1 MGLLEYIFDGR
12 YENMINQRVLL
23 NKALVIGVLVLFT
36 GVALIPPINANISKD
51 YVDLTT
57 EFYGLGR
64 KHNVQ
69 LTSDEAEELD
79 VFFDNIRVRL
89 DNAESEDETIQ
100 IFNEG
105 IKELERYGLLGDMS
119 VKQVQRLII
128 GRYQKPRLNPLS
140 LDENENSNCLIMGK
154 TDHTWVDALPVRTII
169 ALLRLLTPI
178 INKHLLPFLTVF
190 LFISIAITHVADDIR
205 PLFLDAHIG
214 WYTNGGEGWV
224 WTKGDNDIVSWN
236 GTLLG
241 QIETEIWNLTGIVG
255 FMGIKIRIRT
265 KPFSPSREIFL
276 GYARHVKIYY
286 KEE

>member
-1 MGLLEYIFDGR
+1 MKK
-12 YENMINQRVLL
+12 NPVLL
-23 NKALVIGVLVLFT
+23 NKTLVIGVLVLFT
-36 GVALIPPINANISKD
+36 SVALIPPINANISKE

-64 KHNVQ
+64 KHNIQ
-69 LTSDEAEELD
+69 LTPDEAEELD
-79 VFFDNIRVRL
+79 VFFDTIRVRL

-105 IKELERYGLLGDMS
+105 IKKLERYGLLVDMS

-128 GRYQKPRLNPLS
+128 GRYQKSRLNPIS
-140 LDENENSNCLIMGK
+140 LDENENRNCLIMGK
-154 TDHTWVDALPVRTII
+154 TTHLWVQALPLRTLIT
-169 ALLRLLTPI
+169 LLRLLGPI
-178 INKHLLPFLTVF
+178 INKNFLPFLTVF
-190 LFISIAITHVADDIR
+190 LLFSVLITDIVDEIR

-224 WTKGDNDIVSWN
+224 WTKGVNDIVSWN

-241 QIETEIWNLTGIVG
+241 QIETEMWNLTGIVG

-265 KPFSPSREIFL
+265 TPSQEFFL
-276 GYARHVKIYY
+276 GYARHVKIDY